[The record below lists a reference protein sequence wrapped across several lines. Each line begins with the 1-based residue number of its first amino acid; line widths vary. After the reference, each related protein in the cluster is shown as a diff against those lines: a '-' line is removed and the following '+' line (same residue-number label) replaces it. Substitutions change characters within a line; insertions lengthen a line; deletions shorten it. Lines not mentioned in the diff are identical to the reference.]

1 MPQLGSL
8 KRVDPRTVW
17 VREDREFTPWL
28 RKNIGLLA
36 EAIGLDLDLVTT
48 ESPVGSYAVDL
59 YAKDL
64 NTGRWVIIE
73 NQLEKTDHNHLGQL
87 MAYAAGKEAGVVV
100 WISPEFR
107 DEHRQTLD
115 WLNEVTTEAVAFF
128 GIELELL
135 QVDDSLP
142 APNFRLVAQPN
153 DWGRQPPTALT
164 PKQRK
169 YEAFFNELL
178 TKVKTA
184 LPDLTTAKRAYP
196 QNWFNFPI
204 GRSGFTL
211 TANFALNSQFRIE
224 IYIDTGDQA
233 KNKAAFDALQEDKH
247 RFEALIGQ
255 PLVWQRLDDKRASRI
270 YCGTN
275 GSIKDDQAHLE
286 QLQDWAVDMLGKFRS
301 AFRPQVQKLKL

>member
-17 VREDREFTPWL
+17 VHEAKEFTPWL

-36 EAIGLDLDLVTT
+36 ETIGLDLDLVTT
-48 ESPVGSYAVDL
+48 ESPVGGYAVDL

-73 NQLEKTDHNHLGQL
+73 NQLEKTDHSHLGQL
-87 MAYAAGKEAGVVV
+87 LAYAAGKEAGVII

-115 WLNEVTTEAVAFF
+115 WLNEVTTENVGFF

-153 DWGRQPPTALT
+153 EWGRLPSPGMT
-164 PKQRK
+164 PRQRK
-169 YEAFFNELL
+169 YEVFFTDLL
-178 TKVKTA
+178 AKIKVA
-184 LPDLTTAKRAYP
+184 YPDLTRAKKASA
-196 QNWFNFPI
+196 QNWLTLPI
-204 GRSGFTL
+204 GRSGFAL
-211 TANFALNSQFRIE
+211 SVSFAMHQEFGVEL
-224 IYIDTGDQA
+224 YIDTGDSA
-233 KNKAAFDALQEDKH
+233 KNKAAFDSLLHERTAIESK
-247 RFEALIGQ
+247 IGE
-255 PLVWQRLDDKRASRI
+255 PLKWERLDDRRASRI
-270 YCGTN
+270 VVRIPGDIE
-275 GSIKDDQAHLE
+275 GDHVHLE
-286 QLQDWAVDMLGKFRS
+286 KLQVWAVAMVGRFHSTLK
-301 AFRPQVQKLKL
+301 PCVQDLKL